1 MPELALSPLPMLA
14 SGTHKAKATGLSKLE
29 LLRRAS
35 TMAESAPKKRSCFS
49 GVTQD
54 RKYWRAQTLSGEYI
68 GTYKSEKAA
77 AAATA
82 NQLDVSQGVL
92 CRKRARYTDI
102 DGYVEKFK
110 VMLNVYTNEDSSIA
124 VMSDL
129 TSAADAM
136 QQWPLLS
143 VCAPGLHF
151 ASLMGKMGLWRQEV
165 GTMWEKVFRLAAV
178 TSVCQSEKS
187 MLSSVSLRSLQH
199 VEATMRSATCGLSD
213 NPHNIYIYTFS
224 FIHSPWVCF
233 GLSARLFWSVLGRPN
248 FLCCGHSLPV
258 ISLGGRLDQ
267 DRLTSDGPSVA
278 SRCNRDQQQLRFD
291 GVEYPCRPQQLVVF
305 RISQMGRQRGAHQ
318 DRRTNS
324 EWLQIGCNQQYRHGV
339 KRGFCEIAEVPRG
352 RVVFAEVPHSQNTRR
367 VQRCLRALPIL
378 AVQGQPCGPEQ
389 RKQLLN
395 SMGDPESLFCRAQVE
410 GHSRTED
417 G

>member
-82 NQLDVSQGVL
+82 NQLDVSQGAL
-92 CRKRARYTDI
+92 RRKRARYTDI

-110 VMLNVYTNEDSSIA
+110 VMLNVYTNKDSSIA

-151 ASLMGKMGLWRQEV
+151 ASLMGKMGPWRQEV

-199 VEATMRSATCGLSD
+199 VEATMGSAICGLSD
-213 NPHNIYIYTFS
+213 NPHNIYILLHSFS
-224 FIHSPWVCF
+224 LGLFRSVC
-233 GLSARLFWSVLGRPN
+233 LFWSVLGRPN

-258 ISLGGRLDQ
+258 KSLGGRLDQ

-278 SRCNRDQQQLRFD
+278 SRCNRDQRQLRFD

-318 DRRTNS
+318 DRCANS

-410 GHSRTED
+410 GHSRIEN

>member
-1 MPELALSPLPMLA
+1 MPELALSPPPMLA
-14 SGTHKAKATGLSKLE
+14 SGTHEAKASGLSKLE

-92 CRKRARYTDI
+92 RRKRARYTDI

-110 VMLNVYTNEDSSIA
+110 VLLDVYTDKDSSIA

-151 ASLMGKMGLWRQEV
+151 ASLMGKMGPWRQEV

-213 NPHNIYIYTFS
+213 NPHNIYILLHSFS
-224 FIHSPWVCF
+224 LGLFRSVRSTILVCF
-233 GLSARLFWSVLGRPN
+233 GPSKLFVLWTQ
-248 FLCCGHSLPV
+248 LAGH
-258 ISLGGRLDQ
+258 I
-267 DRLTSDGPSVA
+267 A
-278 SRCNRDQQQLRFD
+278 
-291 GVEYPCRPQQLVVF
+291 
-305 RISQMGRQRGAHQ
+305 
-318 DRRTNS
+318 RRT
-324 EWLQIGCNQQYRHGV
+324 
-339 KRGFCEIAEVPRG
+339 
-352 RVVFAEVPHSQNTRR
+352 T
-367 VQRCLRALPIL
+367 
-378 AVQGQPCGPEQ
+378 
-389 RKQLLN
+389 
-395 SMGDPESLFCRAQVE
+395 
-410 GHSRTED
+410 
-417 G
+417 

>member
-1 MPELALSPLPMLA
+1 MGRCCESSGSPCSPSQLGLILISPKPMPELALSPFLILA
-14 SGTHKAKATGLSKLE
+14 SGTNEAKATGLSKLE

-77 AAATA
+77 VAATA
-82 NQLDVSQGVL
+82 NQLDVSQGAL
-92 CRKRARYTDI
+92 RRKRARYTDI

-110 VMLNVYTNEDSSIA
+110 VMLNVYTNKDSSIA

-151 ASLMGKMGLWRQEV
+151 ASLMGKMGPWRQEV

-199 VEATMRSATCGLSD
+199 VEATMGSAICGLSD
-213 NPHNIYIYTFS
+213 NPHDIYVLLHSFS
-224 FIHSPWVCF
+224 LGLFRSVC
-233 GLSARLFWSVLGRPN
+233 LFWSVLGRPN

-258 ISLGGRLDQ
+258 KSLGGRLDQ

-278 SRCNRDQQQLRFD
+278 SCCNRHQQLRSD

-305 RISQMGRQRGAHQ
+305 RISQMGHRSGGHQ
-318 DRRTNS
+318 ERPRRTVGSHQHHRN
-324 EWLQIGCNQQYRHGV
+324 GV
-339 KRGFCEIAEVPRG
+339 KRSFCEITEVPHG
-352 RVVFAEVPHSQNTRR
+352 RVVFAKVPHSQNAR
-367 VQRCLRALPIL
+367 
-378 AVQGQPCGPEQ
+378 
-389 RKQLLN
+389 
-395 SMGDPESLFCRAQVE
+395 
-410 GHSRTED
+410 
-417 G
+417 

>member
-1 MPELALSPLPMLA
+1 MPELALSPPPMLA
-14 SGTHKAKATGLSKLE
+14 SGTHEAKATGLSKLE

-92 CRKRARYTDI
+92 RRKRARYTDI

-110 VMLNVYTNEDSSIA
+110 VLLDVYTDNDSSIA

-151 ASLMGKMGLWRQEV
+151 ASLMGKMGPWRQEV

-213 NPHNIYIYTFS
+213 NPHNIYIYILPHSFS
-224 FIHSPWVCF
+224 LGLFRSVRSTILVCF
-233 GLSARLFWSVLGRPN
+233 GPSKLFVLW
-248 FLCCGHSLPV
+248 
-258 ISLGGRLDQ
+258 
-267 DRLTSDGPSVA
+267 T
-278 SRCNRDQQQLRFD
+278 QLAD
-291 GVEYPCRPQQLVVF
+291 H
-305 RISQMGRQRGAHQ
+305 IA
-318 DRRTNS
+318 RRT
-324 EWLQIGCNQQYRHGV
+324 
-339 KRGFCEIAEVPRG
+339 
-352 RVVFAEVPHSQNTRR
+352 T
-367 VQRCLRALPIL
+367 
-378 AVQGQPCGPEQ
+378 
-389 RKQLLN
+389 
-395 SMGDPESLFCRAQVE
+395 
-410 GHSRTED
+410 
-417 G
+417 

>member
-1 MPELALSPLPMLA
+1 MPELALSPPPMLA
-14 SGTHKAKATGLSKLE
+14 SGTNEVKASGMPKEQLS
-29 LLRRAS
+29 RRGAL
-35 TMAESAPKKRSCFS
+35 TAESVPSKSCFS
-49 GVTQD
+49 GVTKD
-54 RKYWRAQTLSGEYI
+54 RKHWRAQTGLGEYV
-68 GTYKSEKAA
+68 GTFISEKAA
-77 AAATA
+77 VAALAKH
-82 NQLDVSQGVL
+82 LDVSQGVL
-92 CRKRARYTDI
+92 RRKRARTTDI
-102 DGYVEKFK
+102 DCYVEKFK
-110 VMLNVYTNEDSSIA
+110 VLLDVYTDSDSSVA

-151 ASLMGKMGLWRQEV
+151 ASLMGKMGPWRQEV

-199 VEATMRSATCGLSD
+199 VEATMGSAICGLSD
-213 NPHNIYIYTFS
+213 NPHNIYILLHSFS
-224 FIHSPWVCF
+224 LGLFRSVC
-233 GLSARLFWSVLGRPN
+233 LLFWSVLGRPN

-258 ISLGGRLDQ
+258 KSLGGRLDQ

-278 SRCNRDQQQLRFD
+278 SRCNRDQRQLRFD

-318 DRRTNS
+318 DRRTKS

-339 KRGFCEIAEVPRG
+339 KRSFCEIAEVPRG

-367 VQRCLRALPIL
+367 VQRCLRALPVL

-410 GHSRTED
+410 GHSRIED